1 VTRQW
6 TPEVDA
12 EADRFFR
19 TLTIPELRRRQSLA
33 DQQMEMAHAQRKT
46 DALLDL
52 RAMHDAL
59 TREVARR
66 TDKRARRATKLH

>member
-1 VTRQW
+1 
-6 TPEVDA
+6 
-12 EADRFFR
+12 
-19 TLTIPELRRRQSLA
+19 
-33 DQQMEMAHAQRKT
+33 MGMAYSQRNT

-66 TDKRARRATKLH
+66 TENR